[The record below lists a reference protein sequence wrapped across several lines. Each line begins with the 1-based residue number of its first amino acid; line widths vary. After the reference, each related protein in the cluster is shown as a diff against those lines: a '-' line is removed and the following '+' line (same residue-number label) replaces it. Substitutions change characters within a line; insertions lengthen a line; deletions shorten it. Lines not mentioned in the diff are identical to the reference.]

1 MPERGIWFG
10 YSDPSHPPGDAFPYI
25 WSAPASDWSARMDL
39 LLTDRVAIVTGG
51 ASNIGRQVALTLA
64 GEGAS
69 VAILD
74 LDEAGAQRVAQ
85 EATTLGGRI
94 SVYRTDITDP
104 ANAEVSVRRVA
115 EDLGKVDILA
125 NVAGWMY
132 DELFLD
138 ETAEKQERLV
148 NVNLWGPMNMI
159 RAALPYMVANEYG
172 RVVSVASDAGRMGE
186 YKEAVYSACKAGVIA
201 LSKALAREVG
211 RYNVTL
217 NCVCPGLTIPEAP
230 ETMSAGSFWHENLDF
245 WTEERQQKAARAYPL
260 RRLGKPD
267 DVASMVAWL
276 ASDRCSYV
284 TGQTISVS
292 GGYTMM

>member
-1 MPERGIWFG
+1 
-10 YSDPSHPPGDAFPYI
+10 
-25 WSAPASDWSARMDL
+25 MDL

-74 LDEAGAQRVAQ
+74 LDEDGAQRVAQ
-85 EATTLGGRI
+85 EARTSGGRV

-104 ANAEVSVRRVA
+104 ANAEASVRRVV

-138 ETAEKQERLV
+138 ETAEKQEKLV

-201 LSKALAREVG
+201 LSKGAGAGGGTLQHHAELRLPRPDDPRGARDHERRAASGMRTWTSGRRNASRKPPGPTRCDALASQ
-211 RYNVTL
+211 TTW
-217 NCVCPGLTIPEAP
+217 PAWWHGLPPTGAP
-230 ETMSAGSFWHENLDF
+230 T
-245 WTEERQQKAARAYPL
+245 
-260 RRLGKPD
+260 
-267 DVASMVAWL
+267 
-276 ASDRCSYV
+276 
-284 TGQTISVS
+284 
-292 GGYTMM
+292 